1 MFGIGL
7 PELLLI
13 LAVVLIFVG
22 PKKLPAVGSAL
33 GKALREFRTS
43 FSSDKP
49 KAGEPA
55 ADAEDNEAA
64 ASANRD

>member
-7 PELLLI
+7 PELLII

-33 GKALREFRTS
+33 GKALREFRGA
-43 FSSDKP
+43 FSDKAGVQAETEA
-49 KAGEPA
+49 AGEDRA
-55 ADAEDNEAA
+55 GDGTG
-64 ASANRD
+64 